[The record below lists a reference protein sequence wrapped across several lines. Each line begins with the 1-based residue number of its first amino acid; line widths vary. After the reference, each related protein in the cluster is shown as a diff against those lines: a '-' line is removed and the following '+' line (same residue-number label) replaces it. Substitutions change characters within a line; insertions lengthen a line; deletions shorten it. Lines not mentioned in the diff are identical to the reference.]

1 MGEFRYVGTFM
12 KKHLVG
18 YIFGVILLMG
28 IDAIQLITPLIV
40 GDFTDALTSGTLT
53 GPLIGKYILGILAI
67 AVTVAIGRYGWR
79 MTIVATAKK
88 LEYWLRGKVFS
99 HLEGM
104 SLNYFNHH
112 KTGDLMA
119 HCTNDIS
126 TVRNAFGGG
135 MIMLVDSLF
144 MGIMT
149 IAIMLF
155 KIDIK
160 LTLVALIP
168 MPLIAIFI
176 IVMGKQVR
184 IRFQKVQEAF
194 SDLTDIAQENFSGV
208 RIIKSF
214 VQEAASLK
222 HFNEKNQN
230 NFDRNTKLARLFG
243 ILQPLNGFIAMLST
257 LIAMIYGG
265 SLVIDDVITIGEF
278 VAFLT
283 FVGMLTWP
291 MMALGFVYNTIQR
304 GLVSLKRINDI
315 LDTPP
320 EIIDLNVI
328 ESLNAA
334 YTLTPMIEI
343 DDLTFKYPNTDAEV
357 LKNISFKLGAGETLA
372 VVGKTGSGKTTLVN
386 LLLKLY
392 NVEDGKIKVGDTDIN
407 RIPVK
412 KLRDMMGYVPQ
423 DNFLFSKTIKYNVGF
438 GLDSITDEDVAHYT
452 KIAQI
457 HDEIMSFPK
466 GFETELG
473 ERGVNMSGG
482 QKQRVSIARALAKKP
497 EIIILDDSLSAVDT
511 KTEESILS
519 HLKEELK
526 ATTSILIAHRLSTI
540 KHADQIIVLDG
551 GTIAER
557 GTHDALVAQGGI
569 YADMY
574 RKQLLEE
581 KLSEA

>member
-1 MGEFRYVGTFM
+1 MGDFRYISDFL
-12 KKHLVG
+12 KKNIGWYV
-18 YIFGVILLMG
+18 FGVLLLMA
-28 IDAIQLITPLIV
+28 IDALQLITPLII
-40 GDFTDALTSGTLT
+40 GDFTDALTDGILT
-53 GPLIGKYILGILAI
+53 PPLIGKYIIYILAI
-67 AVTVAIGRYGWR
+67 AVGVAIGRYGWR

-88 LEYWLRGKVFS
+88 LEYWLRGRVFQ
-99 HLEGM
+99 HLERM

-126 TVRNAFGGG
+126 QIRNAFGGG
-135 MIMLVDSLF
+135 VIMLVDALF

-149 IAIMLF
+149 VVIMIIKVDL
-155 KIDIK
+155 K
-160 LTLVALIP
+160 LTLIALIP
-168 MPLIAIFI
+168 LPLIAIFI
-176 IVMGKQVR
+176 IVLGEQVR
-184 IRFQKVQEAF
+184 VRFQKVQEAF
-194 SDLTDIAQENFSGV
+194 SDLTDVAQENFSGV

-214 VQEAASLK
+214 VQERASLR

-230 NFDRNTKLARLFG
+230 NFDKNISMAKLFG
-243 ILQPLNGFIAMLST
+243 IVHPLVGFIAMLST

-265 SLVIDDVITIGEF
+265 NLVIDDVISIGEF

-283 FVGMLTWP
+283 FVGMLSWP
-291 MMALGFVYNTIQR
+291 MMALGFVYNMLQR
-304 GLVSLKRINDI
+304 GQVSLKRINTI
-315 LDTPP
+315 LETPP
-320 EIIDLNVI
+320 EIIDIGVL
-328 ESLNAA
+328 EALNAA
-334 YTLTPMIEI
+334 YAVKPEIEI
-343 DDLTFKYPNTDAEV
+343 KHLSFRYPHTDTDV
-357 LKNISFKLGAGETLA
+357 LKDISLTVNAGETLA
-372 VVGKTGSGKTTLVN
+372 IVGKTGTGKTTLVN

-392 NVEDGKIKVGDTDIN
+392 NVDSGTILIGGVDIN
-407 RIPVK
+407 RIPLQ
-412 KLRDMMGYVPQ
+412 KLRSMMGYVPQ

-438 GLDSITDEDVAHYT
+438 GLEGITDDDVAHYT

-457 HDEIMSFPK
+457 YDEIQGFPK
-466 GFETELG
+466 GFDTELG

-497 EIIILDDSLSAVDT
+497 EIIIMDDSLSAVDT

-519 HLKEELK
+519 HLKETLS

-540 KHADQIIVLDG
+540 KHAEQIIVLSE

-557 GTHDALVAQGGI
+557 GTHEALLALDGI